1 MKNNVYKFLSKMAER
16 NMAFRGTL
24 KELADMMGFDND
36 EVKSAVLELI
46 EANELAYIIDEDTY
60 TLTVKEEE

>member
-36 EVKSAVLELI
+36 EIKAAVLELI
-46 EANELAYIIDEDTY
+46 KENKLSYIIDEDTY